1 MHEDIEREARRAE
14 IRNFL
19 EAYDPMPADPSA
31 VYICRVD
38 HRLESI
44 VYLLL
49 KDALVILH
57 FNMKNTEE
65 KGFVQRVFPLGQI
78 QEVTLASK
86 VLPHNT
92 SSYETGGSIRL
103 ETGEEFVLPD
113 PDVEKPGSAE
123 RDSAVAFLRLLVSRL
138 AEPSS

>member
-19 EAYDPMPADPSA
+19 EDYAPMPDAPAA

-49 KDALVILH
+49 ENALVILL
-57 FNMKNTEE
+57 FNMKSTEE
-65 KGFVQRVFPLGQI
+65 KGFVQRVFPLSHI
-78 QEVTLASK
+78 REVTLTST
-86 VLPHNT
+86 VLPNNT
-92 SSYETGGSIRL
+92 SSYETGGSIHL
-103 ETGEEFVLPD
+103 ATGEEFVLPD
-113 PDVEKPGSAE
+113 PDVEKPGSSE
-123 RDSAVAFLRLLVSRL
+123 RESAIAFLGRLLRRL
-138 AEPSS
+138 AE